1 MMTFCGGAMAQ
12 DEGTSGGGFSSG
24 LSLNTNN
31 KYQISLLLG
40 NQVMFNQNLTYL
52 TPKYSNDA
60 GVAIGLPG
68 TNSQSENPI
77 SYIRFNDLGQ
87 GNLVNMAGVQFTY
100 FLTDGIDINASFGM
114 DLRSTPKKDFVEG
127 EQIKDMAIQGQKWIE
142 GQFQN
147 NWLLTLGG
155 NYHFTVSNEKIDLYA
170 GLQFGYQHGH
180 INTYTPY
187 TDADYA
193 YLTSGSAAEAAAAAA
208 AKNLAEAQSNALAK
222 EVANKLAS
230 NAFFEANS
238 NYNLSLNNW
247 KANEPGY
254 AEAIT
259 NAKTG
264 LSNAKTNLEN
274 AVKNRDDK
282 YKALTSAQEELA
294 KLELTD
300 PNYAAAQ
307 AAVTV
312 AENAYNVAQT
322 AYNTANNTV
331 TSAQNT
337 LNTKQSEYDAAKK
350 VVTDAE
356 ETKDKAYDAYANANS
371 EYIDA
376 QGKVTAAQS
385 EAQAAKAQA
394 TEGGDASVLYTPRVG
409 GGQVTCFTTSVMAG
423 VNYALTDGLILGLE
437 FSPYTFNYTLLEV
450 CPQDNRVYQAS
461 AFANRFFANTMLKIG
476 FRF

>member
-1 MMTFCGGAMAQ
+1 MTKRLVIVAAMMTFCGGAMAQ

-77 SYIRFNDLGQ
+77 SFIKFNDLGQ

-155 NYHFTVSNEKIDLYA
+155 NYHFTVSNDRMDLYA

-193 YLTSGSAAEAAAAAA
+193 YLTESAANLEAAAASAA
-208 AKNLAEAQSNALAK
+208 SALADAQSSALAAEAVKTFAGYNYSDAYETYTEWSKTTANNKVTLDYAQAYYDELDAK
-222 EVANKLAS
+222 LKGMETTDPDYATV
-230 NAFFEANS
+230 EQQR
-238 NYNLSLNNW
+238 
-247 KANEPGY
+247 
-254 AEAIT
+254 AEAKDWLADAQDEYDG
-259 NAKTG
+259 AK
-264 LSNAKTNLEN
+264 SSLEN
-274 AVKNRDDK
+274 AT
-282 YKALTSAQEELA
+282 KA
-294 KLELTD
+294 
-300 PNYAAAQ
+300 
-307 AAVTV
+307 
-312 AENAYNVAQT
+312 
-322 AYNTANNTV
+322 
-331 TSAQNT
+331 
-337 LNTKQSEYDAAKK
+337 
-350 VVTDAE
+350 
-356 ETKDKAYDAYANANS
+356 KDKAFEEYSSANS
-371 EYIDA
+371 KYMDA
-376 QGKVTAAQS
+376 QGKVTEAQS
-385 EAQAAKAQA
+385 QADAAKAQLNANGNGA
-394 TEGGDASVLYTPRVG
+394 TVLYTPRVG
-409 GGQVTCFTTSVMAG
+409 GGQVTCFTTSVVAG

>member
-40 NQVMFNQNLTYL
+40 NQTMFNQNLTYL

-77 SYIRFNDLGQ
+77 SFIKFNDLGQ

-155 NYHFTVSNEKIDLYA
+155 NYHFTVSNDRMDLYA

-193 YLTSGSAAEAAAAAA
+193 YLTESAANLEAAAASAA
-208 AKNLAEAQSNALAK
+208 SALADAQSSALAAEAVKTFAGNNYSTAYETYTDWYNWEADCQKSLDNAQAYFDELDAKFNGMKSTDPDYAIVEQQRNEAEDALAGAQD
-222 EVANKLAS
+222 E
-230 NAFFEANS
+230 
-238 NYNLSLNNW
+238 YND
-247 KANEPGY
+247 
-254 AEAIT
+254 
-259 NAKTG
+259 AKTG
-264 LSNAKTNLEN
+264 LEN
-274 AVKNRDDK
+274 AT
-282 YKALTSAQEELA
+282 KA
-294 KLELTD
+294 
-300 PNYAAAQ
+300 
-307 AAVTV
+307 
-312 AENAYNVAQT
+312 
-322 AYNTANNTV
+322 
-331 TSAQNT
+331 
-337 LNTKQSEYDAAKK
+337 
-350 VVTDAE
+350 
-356 ETKDKAYDAYANANS
+356 KDKAFEDYSSANS
-371 EYIDA
+371 KYMDA
-376 QGKVTAAQS
+376 QGKVTEAQS
-385 EAQAAKAQA
+385 QADAAKAQLNANGNGA
-394 TEGGDASVLYTPRVG
+394 TVLYTPRVG
-409 GGQVTCFTTSVMAG
+409 GGQVTCFTTSVVAG

-450 CPQDNRVYQAS
+450 CPQGNRVYQAS

>member
-40 NQVMFNQNLTYL
+40 NQTMFNQNLTYL

-77 SYIRFNDLGQ
+77 SFIKFNDLGQ

-155 NYHFTVSNEKIDLYA
+155 NYHFTVSNDRMDLYA

-193 YLTSGSAAEAAAAAA
+193 YLTESAANLEAAAASAA
-208 AKNLAEAQSNALAK
+208 SALADAQSSALAAEALKTFAGTNYSNAYGTYTDCYNWEADCQKSLDNAQAHFDELDAK
-222 EVANKLAS
+222 LKGMETTDPK
-230 NAFFEANS
+230 
-238 NYNLSLNNW
+238 
-247 KANEPGY
+247 Y
-254 AEAIT
+254 AETEFQRNEAEDALADAQDVY
-259 NAKTG
+259 NDAKTG
-264 LSNAKTNLEN
+264 LEN
-274 AVKNRDDK
+274 AT
-282 YKALTSAQEELA
+282 KA
-294 KLELTD
+294 
-300 PNYAAAQ
+300 
-307 AAVTV
+307 
-312 AENAYNVAQT
+312 
-322 AYNTANNTV
+322 
-331 TSAQNT
+331 
-337 LNTKQSEYDAAKK
+337 
-350 VVTDAE
+350 
-356 ETKDKAYDAYANANS
+356 KDKAFEEYSSANS
-371 EYIDA
+371 KYMDA
-376 QGKVTAAQS
+376 QGKVTEAQS
-385 EAQAAKAQA
+385 QADAAKAQLNANGNGA
-394 TEGGDASVLYTPRVG
+394 TVLYTPRVG
-409 GGQVTCFTTSVMAG
+409 GGQVTCFTTSVVAG

>member
-40 NQVMFNQNLTYL
+40 NQTMFNQNLTYL

-77 SYIRFNDLGQ
+77 SFIKFNDLGQ

-155 NYHFTVSNEKIDLYA
+155 NYHFTVSNDRMDLYA

-193 YLTSGSAAEAAAAAA
+193 YLTESAANLEAAAASAA
-208 AKNLAEAQSNALAK
+208 SALADAQSSALAAEALKTFAGNNYSTAYETYTEWSKTTANNKVTLDNAQAYYDELDAKFNGMESTDPDYATVKQQRADAKNWLAYAQDEYDGAK
-222 EVANKLAS
+222 S
-230 NAFFEANS
+230 S
-238 NYNLSLNNW
+238 
-247 KANEPGY
+247 
-254 AEAIT
+254 
-259 NAKTG
+259 
-264 LSNAKTNLEN
+264 LEN
-274 AVKNRDDK
+274 AT
-282 YKALTSAQEELA
+282 KA
-294 KLELTD
+294 
-300 PNYAAAQ
+300 
-307 AAVTV
+307 
-312 AENAYNVAQT
+312 
-322 AYNTANNTV
+322 
-331 TSAQNT
+331 
-337 LNTKQSEYDAAKK
+337 
-350 VVTDAE
+350 
-356 ETKDKAYDAYANANS
+356 KDKAFEEYSSANS
-371 EYIDA
+371 KYMDA
-376 QGKVTAAQS
+376 QGKVTEAQS
-385 EAQAAKAQA
+385 QADAAKAQLNANGNGA
-394 TEGGDASVLYTPRVG
+394 TVLYTPRVG
-409 GGQVTCFTTSVMAG
+409 GGQVTCFTTSVVAG

>member
-1 MMTFCGGAMAQ
+1 MTKRLVIVAAMMTFCGGAIAQ

-24 LSLNTNN
+24 LSINTNN

-40 NQVMFNQNLTYL
+40 NQVMFDQNLTYL

-193 YLTSGSAAEAAAAAA
+193 YLTSQSPEALNAAAEAAA
-208 AKNLAEAQSNALAK
+208 KSLAEAQSNALAK
-222 EVANKLAS
+222 ETAKTLAFNSFDDAN
-230 NAFFEANS
+230 NQ
-238 NYNLSLNNW
+238 YTWRTDWW
-247 KANEPGY
+247 KDNEPTY
-254 AEAIT
+254 AKAIEDAEAELKKYEKGTAEYEDAEIALKDAQ
-259 NAKTG
+259 NEYDGYVKEV
-264 LSNAKTNLEN
+264 KNLEE
-274 AVKNRDDK
+274 A
-282 YKALTSAQEELA
+282 
-294 KLELTD
+294 
-300 PNYAAAQ
+300 
-307 AAVTV
+307 
-312 AENAYNVAQT
+312 
-322 AYNTANNTV
+322 
-331 TSAQNT
+331 
-337 LNTKQSEYDAAKK
+337 
-350 VVTDAE
+350 
-356 ETKDKAYDAYANANS
+356 KDKAYDAYADANS

-376 QGKVTAAQS
+376 QGKVSAAQS

-394 TEGGDASVLYTPRVG
+394 SEGGNASVLYTPRIG

-423 VNYALTDGLILGLE
+423 VNYALSDGLILGLE

-450 CPQDNRVYQAS
+450 CPQGNRVYQAS

>member
-155 NYHFTVSNEKIDLYA
+155 NYHFTVSNEKIDMYA

-187 TDADYA
+187 TDEDYA
-193 YLTSGSAAEAAAAAA
+193 FLTSQSTEALNVAAEAAA
-208 AKNLAEAQSNALAK
+208 KKLAEEQSKAAILEVAKSIAFDNYKTASINYSTNVDNYKKQIANAIVTLDNAK
-222 EVANKLAS
+222 EAL
-230 NAFFEANS
+230 
-238 NYNLSLNNW
+238 
-247 KANEPGY
+247 
-254 AEAIT
+254 
-259 NAKTG
+259 
-264 LSNAKTNLEN
+264 
-274 AVKNRDDK
+274 
-282 YKALTSAQEELA
+282 KALDKS
-294 KLELTD
+294 D
-300 PNYAAAQ
+300 PNYAAAEQ
-307 AAVTV
+307 KVTN
-312 AENAYNVAQT
+312 AET
-322 AYNTANNTV
+322 
-331 TSAQNT
+331 T
-337 LNTKQSEYDAAKK
+337 LNSWNNKLDNLTKSRDNALKDY
-350 VVTDAE
+350 
-356 ETKDKAYDAYANANS
+356 DKANS
-371 EYIDA
+371 DYIDA
-376 QGKVTAAQS
+376 QGKLVSAQS
-385 EAQAAKAQA
+385 EAVAAKTQA
-394 TEGGDASVLYTPRVG
+394 NNGGNASVLYNPRVG

-423 VNYALTDGLILGLE
+423 VNYALSDGLILGLE

-450 CPQDNRVYQAS
+450 CPQGNRVYQAS

>member
-1 MMTFCGGAMAQ
+1 MTKRLVIVAAMMTFCGGAMAQ

-155 NYHFTVSNEKIDLYA
+155 NYHFTVSNEKIDMYA

-187 TDADYA
+187 TDEDYA
-193 YLTSGSAAEAAAAAA
+193 FLTSQSTEALNVAAEAAA
-208 AKNLAEAQSNALAK
+208 KKLAEEQSKAAILEVAKSIAFDNYKTASINYSTNVDNYKKQIANAIVTLDNAK
-222 EVANKLAS
+222 EAL
-230 NAFFEANS
+230 
-238 NYNLSLNNW
+238 
-247 KANEPGY
+247 
-254 AEAIT
+254 
-259 NAKTG
+259 
-264 LSNAKTNLEN
+264 
-274 AVKNRDDK
+274 
-282 YKALTSAQEELA
+282 KALDKS
-294 KLELTD
+294 D
-300 PNYAAAQ
+300 PNYAAAEQ
-307 AAVTV
+307 KVTN
-312 AENAYNVAQT
+312 AET
-322 AYNTANNTV
+322 
-331 TSAQNT
+331 T
-337 LNTKQSEYDAAKK
+337 LNSWNNKLDNLTKSRDNALKDY
-350 VVTDAE
+350 
-356 ETKDKAYDAYANANS
+356 DKANS
-371 EYIDA
+371 DYIDA
-376 QGKVTAAQS
+376 QGKLVSAQS
-385 EAQAAKAQA
+385 EAVAAKTQA
-394 TEGGDASVLYTPRVG
+394 NNGGNASVLYNPRVG

-423 VNYALTDGLILGLE
+423 VNYALSDGLILGLE

-450 CPQDNRVYQAS
+450 CPQGNRVYQAS

>member
-1 MMTFCGGAMAQ
+1 MTKRLVIVAAMMTFCGGAMAQ

-40 NQVMFNQNLTYL
+40 NQTMFNQNLTYL

-77 SYIRFNDLGQ
+77 SFIKFNDLGQ

-155 NYHFTVSNEKIDLYA
+155 NYHFTVSNDRMDLYA

-193 YLTSGSAAEAAAAAA
+193 YLTESAANLEAAAASAA
-208 AKNLAEAQSNALAK
+208 SALADAQSSALAAEALKTFAGTNYSNAYGTYTDCYNWEADCQKSLDNAQAHFDELDAK
-222 EVANKLAS
+222 LKGMETTDPK
-230 NAFFEANS
+230 
-238 NYNLSLNNW
+238 
-247 KANEPGY
+247 Y
-254 AEAIT
+254 AETEFQRNEAEDALADAQDVY
-259 NAKTG
+259 NDAKTG
-264 LSNAKTNLEN
+264 LEN
-274 AVKNRDDK
+274 AT
-282 YKALTSAQEELA
+282 KA
-294 KLELTD
+294 
-300 PNYAAAQ
+300 
-307 AAVTV
+307 
-312 AENAYNVAQT
+312 
-322 AYNTANNTV
+322 
-331 TSAQNT
+331 
-337 LNTKQSEYDAAKK
+337 
-350 VVTDAE
+350 
-356 ETKDKAYDAYANANS
+356 KDKAFEEYSSANS
-371 EYIDA
+371 KYMDA
-376 QGKVTAAQS
+376 QGKVTEAQS
-385 EAQAAKAQA
+385 QADAAKAQLNANGNGA
-394 TEGGDASVLYTPRVG
+394 TVLYTPRVG
-409 GGQVTCFTTSVMAG
+409 GGQVTCFTTSVVAG